1 MTLRA
6 RLLLA
11 LAYVLVLA
19 IGSMLVPLV
28 RSVRDRIDAEVRQ
41 QASSQAEVVAATAA
55 GTADLSS
62 LVSASAREVRGR
74 VIIIDGRGR
83 VVADS
88 SPGGIG
94 AGVSLLDLPAT
105 IASVARRSPA
115 TEEASCRAMRATL
128 LGSMDVSS

>member
-41 QASSQAEVVAATAA
+41 QASGQAEVVAATAA
-55 GTADLSS
+55 GGGDLAS
-62 LVSASAREVRGR
+62 LGVDVR
-74 VIIIDGRGR
+74 
-83 VVADS
+83 A
-88 SPGGIG
+88 
-94 AGVSLLDLPAT
+94 
-105 IASVARRSPA
+105 
-115 TEEASCRAMRATL
+115 
-128 LGSMDVSS
+128 